1 MLERDIGNGQI
12 TADDRAGDDHDDG
25 ALHQLLAPR
34 PLDLFQLGY
43 GLAEEAERTV
53 PALLRDFGLLRAKR
67 RIPRRTS
74 LLGERRLGLPGTA
87 SAALL
92 TGWASHRLVP
102 ASGSPDAGCASRT
115 NGSTC

>member
-74 LLGERRLGLPGTA
+74 LLGERRLGLLGTA
-87 SAALL
+87 GAALL
-92 TGWASHRLVP
+92 TVGRAIASYPL
-102 ASGSPDAGCASRT
+102 AGLPM
-115 NGSTC
+115 